1 MYRKLFILLAMA
13 AASCVASAQT
23 ITPLSPFSELE
34 IKGSAKVNLEKGNAY
49 SIQPP
54 DSSGTTQWKLEGERL
69 VIDGAG
75 ENINITAPGLKT
87 IEISGSGTLT
97 SKDTLHTSTLMLI
110 VSGSGKIT
118 LNVADA
124 EMINVNINGSGKIK
138 LQGSAEMLKADI
150 SGTGKLIAHNLKT
163 KNSSFNISG
172 VGSATVATEDTLSTN
187 ISGTGKIYYKGAPKH
202 INREISG
209 IGKIEPLT
217 ENQEKEFNKSDSY
230 KPNKAGTYWAGL
242 DLGFNG
248 FYNSKSHFDTPDGY
262 DFMEMIPEKSIAV
275 NINFYEKE
283 LKLYKNYIL
292 ASTGV
297 GLSYNNFRFRKN
309 MSLIPDTNALW
320 YTADTMNLRKNKLTV
335 SYLTVPVL
343 LTINTSTEAK
353 KAFHITAGMLFS
365 YKLGSHTKKV
375 YSENGSKKKDK
386 TYDDFNIE
394 PFRYDA
400 TVRIG
405 YRNYTLFANY
415 ALSDFFKKNKGPE
428 LQPWTLGISL
438 VPW

>member
-1 MYRKLFILLAMA
+1 MYRKIFLSLAIA
-13 AASCVASAQT
+13 ATGLMTKAQI
-23 ITPLSPFSELE
+23 ITPLNPFNELE
-34 IKGSAKVNLEKGNAY
+34 IKGASKVILENGTAY
-49 SIQPP
+49 SIQTP
-54 DSSGTTQWKLEGERL
+54 DSSGSSQWQLEGNRL
-69 VIDGAG
+69 IINGAG
-75 ENINITAPGLKT
+75 DNIQISAPGIKS
-87 IEISGSGTLT
+87 IEISGSGSLT
-97 SKDTLHTSTLMLI
+97 TKDSLTATSLKLI
-110 VSGSGKIT
+110 VSGSGKIS
-118 LNVADA
+118 LKVANA
-124 EMINVNINGSGKIK
+124 ENLDVNISGSGKTK
-138 LQGSAEMLKADI
+138 LEGRTHQLTADI
-150 SGTGKLIAHNLKT
+150 SGSGKLLAQNLKSD
-163 KNSSFNISG
+163 NANINISG
-172 VGSATVATEDTLSTN
+172 VGTVTTATQDTLTTA
-187 ISGTGKIYYKGAPKH
+187 ITGTGSIYYKGTPKH

-217 ENQEKEFNKSDSY
+217 EYQEKEFNKNDSY

-242 DLGFNG
+242 DIGFNG

-262 DFMEMIPEKSIAV
+262 DFLEMIPEKSIAV
-275 NINFYEKE
+275 NINFYEQE

-343 LTINTSTEAK
+343 LTINTSTEAN

-375 YSENGSKKKDK
+375 YNDNGSKKKDK
-386 TYDDFNIE
+386 TYDDFNID

-428 LQPWTLGISL
+428 LRPWTIGVSL

>member
-1 MYRKLFILLAMA
+1 MYRKIFLSLAI
-13 AASCVASAQT
+13 ASLSLMASAQK
-23 ITPLSPFSELE
+23 ITPLNPFSELE
-34 IKGSAKVNLEKGNAY
+34 IKGSTKVSLENGSAY
-49 SIQPP
+49 SIQTP
-54 DSSGTTQWKLEGERL
+54 DTTGMSQWQLEGEKL
-69 VIDGAG
+69 IISGAG
-75 ENINITAPGLKT
+75 ENIVISAPGLKS
-87 IEISGSGTLT
+87 IEISGSGSLT
-97 SKDTLHTSTLMLI
+97 SQDSLHLSNLSLI

-118 LNVADA
+118 LKVADA
-124 EMINVNINGSGKIK
+124 EKIDVNISGTGKARLEGKAKI
-138 LQGSAEMLKADI
+138 LSADI

-163 KNSSFNISG
+163 ENTSINISG
-172 VGSATVATEDTLSTN
+172 VGSATTAAQDTLTSAITGTGNVYYKGSPKQINRN
-187 ISGTGKIYYKGAPKH
+187 ISGV
-202 INREISG
+202 
-209 IGKIEPLT
+209 GKIEPLT
-217 ENQEKEFNKSDSY
+217 DYQEKQFNKSDSY

-248 FYNSKSHFDTPDGY
+248 FYNSDSHFDTPDGY
-262 DFMEMIPEKSIAV
+262 DFLEMIPEKSIAV
-275 NINFYEKE
+275 NINFYEQE

-343 LTINTSTEAK
+343 LTINTSTEAN

-375 YSENGSKKKDK
+375 YNDNGSKKKDK
-386 TYDDFNIE
+386 TYDDFNID

-428 LQPWTLGISL
+428 LRPWTVGVSL
-438 VPW
+438 IPW